1 MATQRAIPSFS
12 PPHLH
17 LAGLQ
22 CPVCDQPISNEK
34 ADQVR
39 ERMDARERAASE
51 AVSLRLR
58 EQFASERAQFE
69 ANAQGALEKV
79 RRESASALDAFRA
92 QATAREQATREDA
105 TRMAREAAQQ
115 QIDLLTAA
123 NAELRFAT
131 DQRIDELTQAHARA
145 LSTAQER
152 VALVEQSKLEIE
164 AVAQDRIAVA
174 ETAKLSAELE
184 AKAVRES
191 HETVLNDRLQEQREA
206 FEKDKE
212 AAVRAEQ
219 TKTFDD
225 RQKLQ
230 TTVQALQRQL
240 EKERAD
246 VVGEGGE
253 LELFEVLKAAFE
265 GDRIRRVPKGTP
277 GADIIHEVIENGK
290 VCGKIVY
297 DSKKRAAWKAEYA
310 SKLCQDKIAEGAQH
324 AILSLLKFPSD
335 SKQLDVREGV
345 ILANPARVKAVAE
358 ILREHVV
365 QTHTLGLSNMER
377 EKKQGELYSYILSG
391 RFVQHLDAID
401 TNTQK
406 LFDLDVAE
414 ERAHRKVWENRGALL
429 KTLQRAEGSLRT
441 DVGRIIGQVD

>member
-1 MATQRAIPSFS
+1 
-12 PPHLH
+12 L
-17 LAGLQ
+17 
-22 CPVCDQPISNEK
+22 
-34 ADQVR
+34 
-39 ERMDARERAASE
+39 
-51 AVSLRLR
+51 
-58 EQFASERAQFE
+58 
-69 ANAQGALEKV
+69 
-79 RRESASALDAFRA
+79 SA
-92 QATAREQATREDA
+92 
-105 TRMAREAAQQ
+105 
-115 QIDLLTAA
+115 
-123 NAELRFAT
+123 
-131 DQRIDELTQAHARA
+131 
-145 LSTAQER
+145 AQER

-164 AVAQDRIAVA
+164 AAAQDRIAVA
-174 ETAKLSAELE
+174 DTARISAELE
-184 AKAVRES
+184 AKAARDS
-191 HETVLNDRLQEQREA
+191 HETVLNERLQEQRETY
-206 FEKDKE
+206 ERDKE
-212 AAVRAEQ
+212 TAVRAEQ
-219 TKTFDD
+219 TKTFDE

-253 LELFEVLKAAFE
+253 LELFEILKSAFE

-310 SKLCQDKIAEGAQH
+310 TKLCQDKIAEGAQH

-345 ILANPARVKAVAE
+345 ILANPARVTAVAE

-391 RFVQHLDAID
+391 RFAQHLDAID
-401 TNTQK
+401 ANTQK
-406 LFDLDVAE
+406 LSDLDVAE
-414 ERAHRKVWENRGALL
+414 ERAHRKVWETPLLFRFTSIENRSRLTSHARVQLGLQLL
-429 KTLQRAEGSLRT
+429 GSKR
-441 DVGRIIGQVD
+441 

>member
-17 LAGLQ
+17 VAGLQ
-22 CPVCDQPISNEK
+22 CPVCDQPIPNDK
-34 ADQVR
+34 ADQVQ
-39 ERMDARERAASE
+39 ERMEARERAASE
-51 AVSLRLR
+51 VVTLRLR
-58 EQFASERAQFE
+58 EQFANERAQFE
-69 ANAQGALEKV
+69 ANAQSALDKV

-92 QATAREQATREDA
+92 QAAAREQAAREDA
-105 TRMAREAAQQ
+105 AKMAREAAQQ
-115 QIDLLTAA
+115 QIDSLTTA
-123 NAELRFAT
+123 NSELQSAI
-131 DQRIDELTQAHARA
+131 DLRIDELTQAHARA
-145 LSTAQER
+145 LSAAQER
-152 VALVEQSKLEIE
+152 LALVEQSKLEIE
-164 AVAQDRIAVA
+164 AASQDRIAVA
-174 ETAKLSAELE
+174 EAARLSAELA
-184 AKAVRES
+184 AKATSES
-191 HETVLNDRLQEQREA
+191 HEAVLNERLQEQREA
-206 FEKDKE
+206 YEKDKE

-219 TKTFDD
+219 TKTFDE

-240 EKERAD
+240 EKERSD

-253 LELFEVLKAAFE
+253 LELFEVLKSAFE

-310 SKLCQDKIAEGAQH
+310 TKLCQDKITEGAQH

-391 RFVQHLDAID
+391 RFAQHLDAID

-429 KTLQRAEGSLRT
+429 KSLQRAEGNLRT
-441 DVGRIIGQVD
+441 DVVES

>member
-12 PPHLH
+12 SPHLH

-22 CPVCDQPISNEK
+22 CPVCDQPIPSDK
-34 ADQVR
+34 ADQVQ
-39 ERMDARERAASE
+39 ERMEARERAASE
-51 AVSLRLR
+51 VVSLKLR
-58 EQFASERAQFE
+58 EQFANERAQFE
-69 ANAQGALEKV
+69 ANAQGALDKV
-79 RRESASALDAFRA
+79 RRESASELEAFRA
-92 QATAREQATREDA
+92 QAAAREQAAREDA
-105 TRMAREAAQQ
+105 ARMAREAAQQ
-115 QIDLLTAA
+115 QIDLLTTA
-123 NAELRFAT
+123 NAELQST
-131 DQRIDELTQAHARA
+131 IDQRIDELTQAHALA
-145 LSTAQER
+145 LSAAQER

-174 ETAKLSAELE
+174 EAARLSAELA
-184 AKAVRES
+184 AKAASES
-191 HETVLNDRLQEQREA
+191 HETVLNERLQEQREVY
-206 FEKDKE
+206 EKDKE

-219 TKTFDD
+219 TKTFDE

-253 LELFEVLKAAFE
+253 LELFEVLKSAFE
-265 GDRIRRVPKGTP
+265 GDRIRRVPKGTA

-310 SKLCQDKIAEGAQH
+310 TKLCQDKIAEEAQH
-324 AILSLLKFPSD
+324 AILSLLKFPSE

-345 ILANPARVKAVAE
+345 ILANPARVRAIAE
-358 ILREHVV
+358 ILREHLV
-365 QTHTLGLSNMER
+365 QTHTLRLSNTER
-377 EKKQGELYSYILSG
+377 EKKQGELYSYIVSG
-391 RFVQHLDAID
+391 RYAQHLDAID
-401 TNTQK
+401 AHAQK
-406 LFDLDVAE
+406 LLDLDVAE
-414 ERAHRKVWENRGALL
+414 EKAHRKVWENRGALL
-429 KTLQRAEGSLRT
+429 KTLQRAEGNLRT

>member
-1 MATQRAIPSFS
+1 MATQRAIPNFS
-12 PPHLH
+12 ASHLH

-22 CPVCDQPISNEK
+22 CPVCDQPISGDK

-39 ERMDARERAASE
+39 ERIDARERAASE
-51 AVSLRLR
+51 AESLRLR

-69 ANAQGALEKV
+69 ANAQDAVEKI
-79 RRESASALDAFRA
+79 RRESANALDAFRA
-92 QATAREQATREDA
+92 QATAREQTACEDA
-105 TRMAREAAQQ
+105 ARVAREVAQG
-115 QIDLLTAA
+115 QIDLLTTA
-123 NAELRFAT
+123 NAELQST
-131 DQRIDELTQAHARA
+131 IDQRIDELTQAHALA
-145 LSTAQER
+145 LSAAQER

-164 AVAQDRIAVA
+164 AAAQDRIAVA
-174 ETAKLSAELE
+174 DTARLSAELE
-184 AKAVRES
+184 AKAASES
-191 HETVLNDRLQEQREA
+191 HETVLNERLQEQRETY
-206 FEKDKE
+206 ERDKE
-212 AAVRAEQ
+212 TAVRAEQ
-219 TKTFDD
+219 TKTFDE

-230 TTVQALQRQL
+230 TTVQTLQRQL

-253 LELFEVLKAAFE
+253 LELFEVLKSAFE

-310 SKLCQDKIAEGAQH
+310 TKLCQDKIAEGAQH

-345 ILANPARVKAVAE
+345 ILANPARVTAVAE

-365 QTHTLGLSNMER
+365 QTHILGLSNLER

-391 RFVQHLDAID
+391 RFAQHVDAID
-401 TNTQK
+401 ANTQK